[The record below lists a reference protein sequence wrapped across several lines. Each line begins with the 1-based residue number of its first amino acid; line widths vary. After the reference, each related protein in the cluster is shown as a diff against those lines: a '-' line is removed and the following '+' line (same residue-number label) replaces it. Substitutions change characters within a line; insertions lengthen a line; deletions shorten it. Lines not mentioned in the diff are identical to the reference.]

1 MPPMTQ
7 PVVLIERGAFSGN
20 SAPDAKTSACRC
32 PSEAMPQ
39 PSAGARGRSRGR
51 PRRPVRGGEVSSSAE
66 HPLTWGDFEEQP
78 ATEVDLR
85 SPAAE
90 LAVVLQ
96 RYRADLDEAARAGS
110 ESRVQGLRALA
121 DQAVLAVELAGLLEL
136 QQSARDVSP
145 ERMHGALLSVKD
157 RMLAHVASSGLEIVR
172 LCGARGGD
180 VAESVDVDQWRYDD
194 GCTAEVVVEELEVA
208 VRLDGEPLRRG
219 RVVMGAPREVGSTAR
234 GSAESEP
241 AEKRTDSG
249 VTRRR
254 AVRER
259 PPAPTIV
266 CPVADCG
273 TRKSRGCRR
282 LRRLSDAA
290 HRLRAPHDAPA
301 GPLQPRPACGTRG
314 RLRNRA
320 RVLRRRRAVAAAR
333 PPNTQRLRPRLPGR
347 ARSTRRSPRMGGG
360 ARPRAGRSPRC
371 PRHGRAD
378 PGRVDRRM
386 LTVGHPR

>member
-1 MPPMTQ
+1 M
-7 PVVLIERGAFSGN
+7 
-20 SAPDAKTSACRC
+20 
-32 PSEAMPQ
+32 
-39 PSAGARGRSRGR
+39 
-51 PRRPVRGGEVSSSAE
+51 SSSAE

-273 TRKSRGCRR
+273 TENHAAADVCVGCLTLLTGYGR
-282 LRRLSDAA
+282 LTMHPQALFNQG
-290 HRLRAPHDAPA
+290 LRAARAGDYATARECFAAVVLWQPHDLRTRNAYA
-301 GPLQPRPACGTRG
+301 LAC
-314 RLRNRA
+314 LDA
-320 RVLRRRRAVAAAR
+320 RDRRAARRAWEEVLARAPGDPLAVRGMAAL
-333 PPNTQRLRPRLPGR
+333 TR
-347 ARSTRRSPRMGGG
+347 AEWTGE
-360 ARPRAGRSPRC
+360 C
-371 PRHGRAD
+371 
-378 PGRVDRRM
+378 
-386 LTVGHPR
+386 